1 MRNDSAPRRRYGA
14 AAALFVVASACSGI
28 FDVDNPNSVRESDL
42 NSPSS
47 STPLAN
53 GTGASVTRA
62 LSAIYSPYGAA
73 SDELV
78 WIGSRD
84 GFKSLDDGFVSDPA
98 NEFTDAAMPEVHEAR
113 YLADVTIR
121 RLSAMLTPELDPTN
135 TARVRTDLARTYLY
149 GAVIYTTVAD
159 MADDFVIGEPNVTN
173 APIGEANM
181 SAMYDTAIVYLD
193 RGHMLA
199 TLVANTGLQRD
210 LLAMRARAKFSRA
223 VWQKINP
230 PSATAP
236 ANPLVSDA
244 GAVADARSAL
254 ALMTADHRLQLTPL
268 QQTLGF
274 PVVGNDINTRLE
286 LRPSDVYVIPNEAGT
301 RYASIRLLDPVTNAP
316 DRALKTIMDACCT
329 QGVADLLPHTIISA
343 REMRL
348 IVAEEALARGDNPEF
363 VTQINAIRALTD
375 TVPYNGSSP
384 APLVMLR
391 YMRQVHLFMQGRRL
405 ADMYRFGIRDARWT
419 AASHAGRRFGCFF
432 PITVTERL
440 ANPKVT
446 TPPACAAP

>member
-1 MRNDSAPRRRYGA
+1 MRNDFAPRRSYG
-14 AAALFVVASACSGI
+14 AAALFVVTAGCSGI
-28 FDVDNPNSVRESDL
+28 FDVDNPNSVLESDL
-42 NSPSS
+42 NSPSA

-113 YLADVTIR
+113 YLADATIR
-121 RLSAMLTPELDPTN
+121 RLSALLTPQLDPTN

-149 GAVIYTTVAD
+149 GAVIYTTIAD

-181 SAMYDTAIVYLD
+181 SRMYDTATVYLD
-193 RGHMLA
+193 RGALLA
-199 TLVANTGLQRD
+199 GLVSNDNLRRD
-210 LLAMRARAKFSRA
+210 LLAMRARAKFSKG
-223 VWQKINP
+223 VWQTLNP

-254 ALMTADHRLQLTPL
+254 ALMAGDYRLQFTPL

-274 PVVGNDINTRLE
+274 PIVGNDINTRLE
-286 LRPSDVYVIPNEAGT
+286 LRPSDVYVVPNAAGT
-301 RYASIRLLDPVTNAP
+301 RYASIRLRDPVSNIP
-316 DRALKTIMDACCT
+316 DPALKGIMDACCT
-329 QGVADLLPHTIISA
+329 QVVADLMPHTIVSV

-348 IVAEEALARGDNPEF
+348 IIAEDALARSDNTEF
-363 VTQINAIRALTD
+363 VAQINAIRALNSLA
-375 TVPYNGSSP
+375 PYDGATP
-384 APLVMLR
+384 APLVMLQ
-391 YMRQVHLFMQGRRL
+391 YMRQVNLYMQGRRL
-405 ADMYRFGIRDARWT
+405 ADMYRFGIRDSRWT
-419 AASHAGRRFGCFF
+419 PVSHAGRRFGCFF

-440 ANPKVT
+440 ANANVT
-446 TPPACAAP
+446 TPPTCAAP

>member
-1 MRNDSAPRRRYGA
+1 MRNDFAPRRSYG
-14 AAALFVVASACSGI
+14 AAALFVVVAGCSGI
-28 FDVDNPNSVRESDL
+28 FDVDNPNSVLESDL
-42 NSPSS
+42 NSPSA

-73 SDELV
+73 SDELI

-113 YLADVTIR
+113 YLADATIG
-121 RLSAMLTPELDPTN
+121 RLSALLTPELDATN

-149 GAVIYTTVAD
+149 GAVIYVTIAD

-181 SAMYDTAIVYLD
+181 SRMYDTAIVYLD
-193 RGHMLA
+193 RGYLLA
-199 TLVANTGLQRD
+199 GLVANAGLQRD
-210 LLAMRARAKFSRA
+210 LLGMRARAKFSKA
-223 VWQKINP
+223 VWQTINP

-236 ANPLVSDA
+236 PNPLVSDA

-254 ALMTADHRLQLTPL
+254 ALMTGDYRLQFTPL

-286 LRPSDVYVIPNEAGT
+286 LRPSNVYVVPNAAGT
-301 RYASIRLLDPVTNAP
+301 RYASIRLMDPVSNIP
-316 DRALKTIMDACCT
+316 DPALKGIMDACCT
-329 QGVADLLPHTIISA
+329 QAVGDLLPHTIVST

-348 IVAEEALARGDNPEF
+348 IIAEDALARGDDAEF
-363 VTQINAIRALTD
+363 VAQINAIRGFNSLA
-375 TVPYNGSSP
+375 PYDGTTP
-384 APLVMLR
+384 APLSMLQ
-391 YMRQVHLFMQGRRL
+391 YMRQVHLYMQGRRL
-405 ADMYRFGIRDARWT
+405 ADMYRFGVRDSRWT